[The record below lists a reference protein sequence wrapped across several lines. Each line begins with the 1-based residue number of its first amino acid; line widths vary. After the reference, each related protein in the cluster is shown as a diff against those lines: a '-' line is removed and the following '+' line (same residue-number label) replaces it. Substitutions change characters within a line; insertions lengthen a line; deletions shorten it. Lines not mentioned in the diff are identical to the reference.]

1 MALDLSSI
9 LLGLALAGI
18 PLLAVLWQ
26 VQRRASTLHA
36 ELAML
41 NERLN
46 TAQLA
51 QEGLSAQLDASR
63 DEISDLGQAN
73 AAKQAELAALRRE
86 VELSQLER
94 DNARDA
100 AHAWSL
106 ERSQKEAELRRLD
119 AHAAA
124 LAAELREQQDSHQQR
139 LSDLQGSR
147 DELRAQFAEL
157 AGKIFD
163 EREQRFAD
171 TSSERL
177 GQLLDPLKE
186 RIQSFEKRVEESYQ
200 QEARERFSLGKELE
214 RLQQLNLRLSD
225 EATNLTRALKGQKT
239 QGNWG
244 ELILERVLEHA
255 GLEKGR
261 EYQTQVSLKG
271 PDGERFQPDVLIMLP
286 GDKQVVVDS
295 KVSLTAYQQY
305 VGADDDVIG
314 QAALKQHVLSLRNHV
329 KGLAGKDYKRLE
341 GLHSLDFV
349 LLFVPIE
356 AAFSAALQAEPN
368 LFQEAFDRNIVIV
381 SPTTLL
387 ATLRVIDSLWK
398 QERQSQNARE
408 IAERAGWL
416 YDKFVLFIQDLD
428 EVGNR
433 LQQLD
438 KAYAAARNKLTE
450 GRGNLVSRSE
460 QLKLLGARASK
471 SLPADLLERAMPDV
485 DGVAHPAEYARQARS
500 SCRRLRPIAQ
510 RSLIL
515 KPGSVWHTAA
525 PDFTTATP
533 SDAAC
538 GRCYGI
544 RFCLDYSGTCRLSRA
559 LKAAGFTGLGRYS
572 RPAACTSA
580 IISGRPSALIT
591 TPGTGSPNRARSQR
605 IRSVPTSP
613 PSRW

>member
-1 MALDLSSI
+1 MLEE
-9 LLGLALAGI
+9 
-18 PLLAVLWQ
+18 
-26 VQRRASTLHA
+26 R
-36 ELAML
+36 LAM
-41 NERLN
+41 
-46 TAQLA
+46 AHLA
-51 QEGLSAQLDASR
+51 QDGLNAQLDACR
-63 DEISDLGQAN
+63 DEIADLGQAN
-73 AAKQAELAALRRE
+73 GAKQADLAAVRRE
-86 VELSQLER
+86 VELLQIER
-94 DNARDA
+94 DDARDA
-100 AHAWSL
+100 SHAWNI
-106 ERSQKEAELRRLD
+106 ERAGKEAELRRLD
-119 AHAAA
+119 ALAAS
-124 LAAELREQQDSHQQR
+124 LNAELREQQESHQQR
-139 LSDLQGSR
+139 LRDLQGSR

-163 EREQRFAD
+163 EREQRFAE
-171 TSSERL
+171 TSQKSL

-200 QEARERFSLGKELE
+200 AEARERFSLAKELE

-261 EYQTQVSLKG
+261 EYQTQVNLKG
-271 PDGERFQPDVLIMLP
+271 PDGERFQPDVIIYLP

-305 VGADDDVIG
+305 VAAEDDAIG
-314 QAALKQHVLSLRNHV
+314 QIAIKQHVLSLRTHV
-329 KGLAGKDYKRLE
+329 KGLAGKDYKRLD

-356 AAFSAALQAEPN
+356 AAFSAALQAEPS

-438 KAYAAARNKLTE
+438 KAYSSARNKLTE

-471 SLPADLLERAMPDV
+471 SLPADLLERAMTDV
-485 DGVAHPAEYARQARS
+485 DGLAE
-500 SCRRLRPIAQ
+500 LPE
-510 RSLIL
+510 
-515 KPGSVWHTAA
+515 
-525 PDFTTATP
+525 
-533 SDAAC
+533 
-538 GRCYGI
+538 
-544 RFCLDYSGTCRLSRA
+544 
-559 LKAAGFTGLGRYS
+559 
-572 RPAACTSA
+572 
-580 IISGRPSALIT
+580 
-591 TPGTGSPNRARSQR
+591 
-605 IRSVPTSP
+605 
-613 PSRW
+613 

>member
-1 MALDLSSI
+1 MAMDLTSL
-9 LLGLALAGI
+9 LLGLAGAAL
-18 PLLAVLWQ
+18 PLLVLAWQ
-26 VQRRASTLHA
+26 LQRRASSSQS
-36 ELAML
+36 ELSL
-41 NERLN
+41 LEERLA
-46 TAQLA
+46 TALLA
-51 QEGLSAQLDASR
+51 QEGLMAQLDASR
-63 DEISDLGQAN
+63 DEVSDLSQAN
-73 AAKQAELAALRRE
+73 ALKQADLAAVRRE
-86 VELSQLER
+86 VELLQIER

-100 AHAWSL
+100 AHAWNL
-106 ERSQKEAELRRLD
+106 ERAAKENELRRLD
-119 AHAAA
+119 AQAAS
-124 LAAELREQQDSHQQR
+124 LQAELREQQESHQQR
-139 LSDLQGSR
+139 LTDLQGSR

-163 EREQRFAD
+163 EREQRFAE
-171 TSSERL
+171 TSQQRL

-200 QEARERFSLGKELE
+200 AEARERFSLAKELE

-305 VGADDDVIG
+305 VGSDDPQIA

-368 LFQEAFDRNIVIV
+368 LFQEAFDRHIVIV

-471 SLPADLLERAMPDV
+471 SLPTDLLERAMTDA
-485 DGVAHPAEYARQARS
+485 DGRELELPE
-500 SCRRLRPIAQ
+500 
-510 RSLIL
+510 
-515 KPGSVWHTAA
+515 
-525 PDFTTATP
+525 
-533 SDAAC
+533 
-538 GRCYGI
+538 
-544 RFCLDYSGTCRLSRA
+544 
-559 LKAAGFTGLGRYS
+559 
-572 RPAACTSA
+572 
-580 IISGRPSALIT
+580 
-591 TPGTGSPNRARSQR
+591 
-605 IRSVPTSP
+605 
-613 PSRW
+613 

>member
-1 MALDLSSI
+1 MAMDLTSL
-9 LLGLALAGI
+9 LLGLAGAAL
-18 PLLAVLWQ
+18 PLLVLAWQ
-26 VQRRASTLHA
+26 LQRRASSSQS
-36 ELAML
+36 ELSL
-41 NERLN
+41 LEERLA
-46 TAQLA
+46 TAQMA
-51 QEGLSAQLDASR
+51 QEGLMAQLDASR
-63 DEISDLGQAN
+63 DEVSDLSQAN
-73 AAKQAELAALRRE
+73 ALKQADLAALRRE
-86 VELSQLER
+86 VELLQIER

-100 AHAWSL
+100 AHAWNL
-106 ERSQKEAELRRLD
+106 ERAAKENELRRLD
-119 AHAAA
+119 AQAAS
-124 LAAELREQQDSHQQR
+124 LQAELREQQESHQQR
-139 LSDLQGSR
+139 LTDLQGSR

-163 EREQRFAD
+163 EREQRFAE
-171 TSSERL
+171 TSQQRL

-200 QEARERFSLGKELE
+200 AEARERFSLAKELE

-305 VGADDDVIG
+305 VGSDDPQIA

-368 LFQEAFDRNIVIV
+368 LFQEAFDRHIVIV

-438 KAYAAARNKLTE
+438 KAYSAARNKLTE

-471 SLPADLLERAMPDV
+471 SLPVDLLERAMTD
-485 DGVAHPAEYARQARS
+485 AE
-500 SCRRLRPIAQ
+500 
-510 RSLIL
+510 
-515 KPGSVWHTAA
+515 
-525 PDFTTATP
+525 
-533 SDAAC
+533 
-538 GRCYGI
+538 GRE
-544 RFCLDYSGTCRLSRA
+544 LEL
-559 LKAAGFTGLGRYS
+559 
-572 RPAACTSA
+572 PE
-580 IISGRPSALIT
+580 
-591 TPGTGSPNRARSQR
+591 
-605 IRSVPTSP
+605 
-613 PSRW
+613 

>member
-1 MALDLSSI
+1 MAMDVTSL
-9 LLGLALAGI
+9 LLGLAGAAL
-18 PLLAVLWQ
+18 PLLVLAWQ
-26 VQRRASTLHA
+26 LQRRASSSQT
-36 ELAML
+36 ELSL
-41 NERLN
+41 LEERLA

-51 QEGLSAQLDASR
+51 QEGLAAQLDASR
-63 DEISDLGQAN
+63 DEVSDLSQAN
-73 AAKQAELAALRRE
+73 ALKQADLAALRRE
-86 VELSQLER
+86 VELLQIER

-100 AHAWSL
+100 AHAWNL
-106 ERSQKEAELRRLD
+106 ERAAKENELRRLD
-119 AHAAA
+119 ALAAS
-124 LAAELREQQDSHQQR
+124 LNAELREQQDSHQQR
-139 LSDLQGSR
+139 LTDLQGSR

-163 EREQRFAD
+163 EREQRFAE
-171 TSSERL
+171 TSQQRL

-200 QEARERFSLGKELE
+200 AEARERFSLAKELE

-305 VGADDDVIG
+305 VGSDDPQVA

-368 LFQEAFDRNIVIV
+368 LFQEAFDRHIVIV

-460 QLKLLGARASK
+460 QLL
-471 SLPADLLERAMPDV
+471 
-485 DGVAHPAEYARQARS
+485 
-500 SCRRLRPIAQ
+500 
-510 RSLIL
+510 SLI
-515 KPGSVWHTAA
+515 H
-525 PDFTTATP
+525 
-533 SDAAC
+533 
-538 GRCYGI
+538 I
-544 RFCLDYSGTCRLSRA
+544 
-559 LKAAGFTGLGRYS
+559 
-572 RPAACTSA
+572 
-580 IISGRPSALIT
+580 
-591 TPGTGSPNRARSQR
+591 
-605 IRSVPTSP
+605 
-613 PSRW
+613 

>member
-1 MALDLSSI
+1 
-9 LLGLALAGI
+9 
-18 PLLAVLWQ
+18 
-26 VQRRASTLHA
+26 
-36 ELAML
+36 ML
-41 NERLN
+41 EERLA
-46 TAQLA
+46 TAHMA
-51 QEGLSAQLDASR
+51 HDGLNAQLDACR
-63 DEISDLGQAN
+63 DEISDLSQAN
-73 AAKQAELAALRRE
+73 AAKQAELAAASRE
-86 VELSQLER
+86 VELLQIER

-100 AHAWSL
+100 AHAWNL
-106 ERSQKEAELRRLD
+106 ERANKEAELRRLD
-119 AHAAA
+119 AQAAS
-124 LAAELREQQDSHQQR
+124 LHAELREQQESHQQR
-139 LSDLQGSR
+139 LNDLQGSR

-163 EREQRFAD
+163 EREQRFAE
-171 TSSERL
+171 TSQQRL

-200 QEARERFSLGKELE
+200 AEARERFSLGKELE

-271 PDGERFQPDVLIMLP
+271 PDGERFQPDVLIYLP

-305 VGADDDVIG
+305 VAAEDDAIG
-314 QAALKQHVLSLRNHV
+314 QLALKQHVVSLRAHV
-329 KGLAGKDYKRLE
+329 KGLAGKDYKRLD

-356 AAFSAALQAEPN
+356 AAFSAALQAEPT

-428 EVGNR
+428 EIGNR

-438 KAYAAARNKLTE
+438 KAYSAARNKLTE
-450 GRGNLVSRSE
+450 GRGNLISRSE

-471 SLPADLLERAMPDV
+471 SLPTELLERAMADV
-485 DGVAHPAEYARQARS
+485 DGLPEVAEE
-500 SCRRLRPIAQ
+500 
-510 RSLIL
+510 
-515 KPGSVWHTAA
+515 
-525 PDFTTATP
+525 P
-533 SDAAC
+533 STDTR
-538 GRCYGI
+538 G
-544 RFCLDYSGTCRLSRA
+544 
-559 LKAAGFTGLGRYS
+559 
-572 RPAACTSA
+572 
-580 IISGRPSALIT
+580 
-591 TPGTGSPNRARSQR
+591 
-605 IRSVPTSP
+605 
-613 PSRW
+613 

>member
-1 MALDLSSI
+1 MAMDLTSI
-9 LLGLALAGI
+9 LLGLAGAAV
-18 PLLAVLWQ
+18 PLLALAWQ
-26 VQRRASTLHA
+26 LQRRASQNQSEVALL
-36 ELAML
+36 EERLAM
-41 NERLN
+41 
-46 TAQLA
+46 AQLA
-51 QEGLSAQLDASR
+51 QDGLTAQLEANR
-63 DEISDLGQAN
+63 DEIADLGQAN
-73 AAKQAELAALRRE
+73 AAKQADLAALRRE
-86 VELSQLER
+86 VELLQIER
-94 DNARDA
+94 DDARDA
-100 AHAWSL
+100 AHAWNI
-106 ERSQKEAELRRLD
+106 ERANKEAELRRLD
-119 AHAAA
+119 AQAAS
-124 LAAELREQQDSHQQR
+124 LNAELREQQESHQQR
-139 LSDLQGSR
+139 LDDLQGSR

-163 EREQRFAD
+163 EREQRFAE
-171 TSSERL
+171 TSQQRL
-177 GQLLDPLKE
+177 GQLLAPLKE

-200 QEARERFSLGKELE
+200 AEARERFSLAKELE

-261 EYQTQVSLKG
+261 EYQTQVNLKG
-271 PDGERFQPDVLIMLP
+271 PDGERFQPDVIIYLP

-305 VGADDDVIG
+305 VAADDDAIG
-314 QAALKQHVLSLRNHV
+314 QIAMKQHVLSLRSHV

-356 AAFSAALQAEPN
+356 AAFSAALQAEPA

-438 KAYAAARNKLTE
+438 KAYSAARNKLTE

-471 SLPADLLERAMPDV
+471 SLPADLLERAMTDA
-485 DGVAHPAEYARQARS
+485 DGLVELPE
-500 SCRRLRPIAQ
+500 
-510 RSLIL
+510 
-515 KPGSVWHTAA
+515 
-525 PDFTTATP
+525 
-533 SDAAC
+533 
-538 GRCYGI
+538 
-544 RFCLDYSGTCRLSRA
+544 
-559 LKAAGFTGLGRYS
+559 
-572 RPAACTSA
+572 
-580 IISGRPSALIT
+580 
-591 TPGTGSPNRARSQR
+591 
-605 IRSVPTSP
+605 
-613 PSRW
+613 

>member
-1 MALDLSSI
+1 
-9 LLGLALAGI
+9 
-18 PLLAVLWQ
+18 
-26 VQRRASTLHA
+26 
-36 ELAML
+36 ML
-41 NERLN
+41 EERLA

-51 QEGLSAQLDASR
+51 QDGLNAQLDACR
-63 DEISDLGQAN
+63 DEISDLAQAN
-73 AAKQAELAALRRE
+73 AVKQADLAAAGRE
-86 VELSQLER
+86 VELLQIER

-100 AHAWSL
+100 AHAWNL
-106 ERSQKEAELRRLD
+106 ERANKEAELRRLD
-119 AHAAA
+119 AQAAS
-124 LAAELREQQDSHQQR
+124 LNAELREQQESHQRR
-139 LSDLQGSR
+139 LDDLQGSR

-163 EREQRFAD
+163 EREQRFAEN
-171 TSSERL
+171 SQQRL

-200 QEARERFSLGKELE
+200 AEARERFSLGKELE

-295 KVSLTAYQQY
+295 KVSLTAYQQC
-305 VGADDDVIG
+305 VAAEDEAIG

-329 KGLAGKDYKRLE
+329 KGLADKDYKRLE

-368 LFQEAFDRNIVIV
+368 LFQEAFDRHIVIV

-438 KAYAAARNKLTE
+438 KAYSAARNKLTE

-460 QLKLLGARASK
+460 QLRLLGARASK
-471 SLPADLLERAMPDV
+471 SLPADLLERAMTDA
-485 DGVAHPAEYARQARS
+485 DG
-500 SCRRLRPIAQ
+500 
-510 RSLIL
+510 
-515 KPGSVWHTAA
+515 
-525 PDFTTATP
+525 
-533 SDAAC
+533 
-538 GRCYGI
+538 
-544 RFCLDYSGTCRLSRA
+544 A
-559 LKAAGFTGLGRYS
+559 LLEL
-572 RPAACTSA
+572 PE
-580 IISGRPSALIT
+580 
-591 TPGTGSPNRARSQR
+591 
-605 IRSVPTSP
+605 
-613 PSRW
+613 

>member
-1 MALDLSSI
+1 MAFAWQLQRRLSSRQTELS
-9 LLGLALAGI
+9 LLEERLATA
-18 PLLAVLWQ
+18 LLAQ
-26 VQRRASTLHA
+26 DG
-36 ELAML
+36 L
-41 NERLN
+41 N
-46 TAQLA
+46 
-51 QEGLSAQLDASR
+51 AQLDACR

-73 AAKQAELAALRRE
+73 AVKQADLAAVRRE
-86 VELSQLER
+86 VELLQIER

-100 AHAWSL
+100 AHAWNL
-106 ERSQKEAELRRLD
+106 ERANKEAELRRLD
-119 AHAAA
+119 AQAAS
-124 LAAELREQQDSHQQR
+124 LNAELREQQESHQQR

-163 EREQRFAD
+163 EREQRFAEN
-171 TSSERL
+171 SQQRL

-200 QEARERFSLGKELE
+200 AEARERFSLGKELE

-271 PDGERFQPDVLIMLP
+271 PDGERFQPDVLILLP

-295 KVSLTAYQQY
+295 KVSLTAYQQF
-305 VGADDDVIG
+305 VAADDEVIG

-438 KAYAAARNKLTE
+438 KAYSAARNKLTE

-460 QLKLLGARASK
+460 QLRLLGARASK
-471 SLPADLLERAMPDV
+471 SLPADLLERAMTDADGAMLELPD
-485 DGVAHPAEYARQARS
+485 
-500 SCRRLRPIAQ
+500 
-510 RSLIL
+510 
-515 KPGSVWHTAA
+515 
-525 PDFTTATP
+525 
-533 SDAAC
+533 
-538 GRCYGI
+538 
-544 RFCLDYSGTCRLSRA
+544 
-559 LKAAGFTGLGRYS
+559 
-572 RPAACTSA
+572 
-580 IISGRPSALIT
+580 
-591 TPGTGSPNRARSQR
+591 
-605 IRSVPTSP
+605 
-613 PSRW
+613 

>member
-1 MALDLSSI
+1 
-9 LLGLALAGI
+9 
-18 PLLAVLWQ
+18 
-26 VQRRASTLHA
+26 
-36 ELAML
+36 ML
-41 NERLN
+41 NERLA

-51 QEGLSAQLDASR
+51 QSGLNAQLDACR
-63 DEISDLGQAN
+63 DEISDLAQAN
-73 AAKQAELAALRRE
+73 GVKQAELAAQGRE
-86 VELSQLER
+86 LDLLQIER

-100 AHAWSL
+100 AHAWNL
-106 ERSQKEAELRRLD
+106 ERNGKEGELRRL
-119 AHAAA
+119 AAECA
-124 LAAELREQQDSHQQR
+124 GLQAELREQQDSHQQR
-139 LSDLQGSR
+139 LTDLQGSR

-163 EREQRFAD
+163 EREQRFAE
-171 TSSERL
+171 TSQQRL

-214 RLQQLNLRLSD
+214 RLQQLNQRLSD
-225 EATNLTRALKGQKT
+225 EATNLTQALKGQKT

-305 VGADDDVIG
+305 IGADDPAVS

-329 KGLAGKDYKRLE
+329 KGLSGKDYKRLE

-368 LFQEAFDRNIVIV
+368 LFQEAFDRQIVIV

-438 KAYAAARNKLTE
+438 KAYSAARNKLTD
-450 GRGNLVSRSE
+450 GRGNLVSRTE

-471 SLPADLLERAMPDV
+471 SLPADLLERAMTDAE
-485 DGVAHPAEYARQARS
+485 GASLPAEV
-500 SCRRLRPIAQ
+500 PIE
-510 RSLIL
+510 
-515 KPGSVWHTAA
+515 
-525 PDFTTATP
+525 
-533 SDAAC
+533 
-538 GRCYGI
+538 
-544 RFCLDYSGTCRLSRA
+544 
-559 LKAAGFTGLGRYS
+559 
-572 RPAACTSA
+572 
-580 IISGRPSALIT
+580 
-591 TPGTGSPNRARSQR
+591 
-605 IRSVPTSP
+605 
-613 PSRW
+613 